1 MPRQPY
7 LASRAL
13 LCQGFDMTDRPR
25 AAGGFFLIAA
35 IIAGFIYGM
44 SVGNASFWTVIG
56 LVVGIA
62 LALLTWVIDRRH

>member
-1 MPRQPY
+1 
-7 LASRAL
+7 
-13 LCQGFDMTDRPR
+13 MTDRPR